1 MLIYNMSGFAQS
13 LDQQQNTEFQS
24 MANRGFDFLAG
35 GVSIKSVGAAAEA
48 EAGQSLQDTG
58 SGLLGTATAVGI
70 GRTVLTKVAQ
80 AKKAAQAAKA
90 ALRGGS
96 DDAGGAGGAGGAA
109 ADDAAAGASKLL
121 TPADIAAGN
130 PAPAAGGAGGAGTD
144 LATTSVEQT
153 ASEGGS
159 ILAGGADAE
168 EVLAAS
174 GVGETPIGLVA
185 MAGVGLV
192 MGIAG
197 FFMHRHAEKHAEKTT
212 PIVQEQAGATNYFVQ
227 KGV

>member
-1 MLIYNMSGFAQS
+1 MSGYAQS

-24 MANRGFDFLAG
+24 MANRGFDFMTG
-35 GVSIKSVGAAAEA
+35 GVTIKSAAAAAEA

-58 SGLLGTATAVGI
+58 SGLLGTATSVGI
-70 GRTVLTKVAQ
+70 GRAVLGKVAQ
-80 AKKAAQAAKA
+80 VKKAAQAAKQA
-90 ALRGGS
+90 AQGKS
-96 DDAGGAGGAGGAA
+96 DAATDDALGLGDDA
-109 ADDAAAGASKLL
+109 ADDLPALAG
-121 TPADIAAGN
+121 DV
-130 PAPAAGGAGGAGTD
+130 APAGGDAVGGAISAGTEV
-144 LATTSVEQT
+144 ATDATE
-153 ASEGGS
+153 AGS

-168 EVLAAS
+168 AVLAGS

-212 PIVQEQAGATNYFVQ
+212 PVVQEQQAATNYFVQ

>member
-1 MLIYNMSGFAQS
+1 
-13 LDQQQNTEFQS
+13 
-24 MANRGFDFLAG
+24 MANRGFDFMTG
-35 GVSIKSVGAAAEA
+35 GVTIKSAAAAAEA

-58 SGLLGTATAVGI
+58 SGLLGTATSVGI
-70 GRTVLTKVAQ
+70 GRAVLGKVAQ
-80 AKKAAQAAKA
+80 VKKAAQAAKQA
-90 ALRGGS
+90 AQGKS
-96 DDAGGAGGAGGAA
+96 DAATDDALGLGDDA
-109 ADDAAAGASKLL
+109 ADDLPALAG
-121 TPADIAAGN
+121 DV
-130 PAPAAGGAGGAGTD
+130 APAGGDAVGGAISAGTEV
-144 LATTSVEQT
+144 ATDATE
-153 ASEGGS
+153 AGS

-168 EVLAAS
+168 AVLAGS

-212 PIVQEQAGATNYFVQ
+212 PVVQEQQAATNYFVQ

>member
-1 MLIYNMSGFAQS
+1 MSGFAQS

-24 MANRGFDFLAG
+24 MANRGFDFMTG
-35 GVSIKSVGAAAEA
+35 GVTIKSAAAAAEA

-58 SGLLGTATAVGI
+58 SGLLGTATSVGI
-70 GRTVLTKVAQ
+70 GRAVLGKVAQ
-80 AKKAAQAAKA
+80 VKKAAQAAKQA
-90 ALRGGS
+90 AQGKS
-96 DDAGGAGGAGGAA
+96 DAATDDALGLGDDA
-109 ADDAAAGASKLL
+109 ADDLPALAG
-121 TPADIAAGN
+121 DV
-130 PAPAAGGAGGAGTD
+130 APAGGDAVGGAVTAATD
-144 LATTSVEQT
+144 VAADATE
-153 ASEGGS
+153 AGS

-168 EVLAAS
+168 AVLAGS

-212 PIVQEQAGATNYFVQ
+212 PVVQEQQAATNYFVQ

>member
-1 MLIYNMSGFAQS
+1 MSGYAQS

-24 MANRGFDFLAG
+24 MANRGFDFMTG
-35 GVSIKSVGAAAEA
+35 GVTIKSAAAAAEA

-58 SGLLGTATAVGI
+58 SGLLGTATSVGI
-70 GRTVLTKVAQ
+70 GRAVLGKVAQ
-80 AKKAAQAAKA
+80 VKKAAQAAKQA
-90 ALRGGS
+90 AQGKS
-96 DDAGGAGGAGGAA
+96 DAATDDALGLGDDA
-109 ADDAAAGASKLL
+109 ADDLPALAG
-121 TPADIAAGN
+121 DV
-130 PAPAAGGAGGAGTD
+130 APAGGDAVGGAISAGTEV
-144 LATTSVEQT
+144 ATDATE
-153 ASEGGS
+153 AGS

-168 EVLAAS
+168 AVLAGS

-212 PIVQEQAGATNYFVQ
+212 PVVQEQQGATNYFVQ